1 MKTMKWLLQREF
13 WEHKGSMF
21 WAPVVVA
28 AIMLASMGGSLLFGS
43 KSHNFNMMING
54 EHLSGPVVIKGLP
67 TDIANRVVDVAT
79 SGYLSVSA
87 PIFLMMAVVIFWY
100 CLGALY
106 DERRDRSILFWKSLP
121 ISDEASV
128 LSKVITA
135 LCVAPVITMAVA
147 TAMSLVFLLL
157 ACAVLAFHGVNLF
170 GQVLSS
176 PSLYLSPVA
185 MLSLLPVYF
194 VWALPTIG
202 WLLLVSSWARSK
214 VFLWAV
220 GAPLVA
226 LLIIRWVSV
235 LLYGIEDNAGP
246 LFPFARDVVA
256 QGLAGVIPGI
266 WFSYKGVD
274 PTTLV
279 LPGMHGISLSGLVG
293 QSYATLASADAWVGA
308 LVGAAMI
315 FAAIRIRRW
324 RDEG

>member
-1 MKTMKWLLQREF
+1 MKTMKWLLHREF
-13 WEHKGSMF
+13 WEHKGSML
-21 WAPVVVA
+21 WAPLVVA
-28 AIMLASMGGSLLFGS
+28 AIMLVSTAGSYLFGS
-43 KSHNFNMMING
+43 KSQHFNMMING
-54 EHLSGPVVIKGLP
+54 EHMSGQVVIKGLP
-67 TDIANRVVDVAT
+67 PEVANSVVSVAT
-79 SGYLSVSA
+79 SGYLFVSA
-87 PIFLMMAVVIFWY
+87 PIFLMLSVVVFWY

-135 LCVAPVITMAVA
+135 LCVAPVITMIVA

-157 ACAVLAFHGVNLF
+157 ACTVLAFHGVNLF
-170 GQVLSS
+170 GPVLSS
-176 PSLYLSPVA
+176 PSLYFSPVA
-185 MLSLLPVYF
+185 MVSLLPVYV

-226 LLIIRWVSV
+226 LLIIRWISI
-235 LLYGIEDNAGP
+235 LMYGIEPEAGP
-246 LFPFARDVVA
+246 LFPMARDIVA

-266 WFSYKGVD
+266 WFSFKGID
-274 PTTLV
+274 PSTLTIPV
-279 LPGMHGISLSGLVG
+279 LHGINLSSVVT
-293 QSYATLASADAWVGA
+293 QSYATLASVDAWVGA
-308 LVGAAMI
+308 VVGAAMI

>member
-1 MKTMKWLLQREF
+1 MKTMKWLLQREV
-13 WEHKGSMF
+13 WEHKGSIL
-21 WAPVVVA
+21 WAPLVVA
-28 AIMLASMGGSLLFGS
+28 AIMLASMGGTLLFS
-43 KSHNFNMMING
+43 NKVRNVNMMING
-54 EHLSGPVVIKGLP
+54 QHVSGPVVINGMP
-67 TDIANRVVDVAT
+67 TELANTLAGIFT
-79 SGYLSVSA
+79 SGYMFVSA
-87 PIFLMMAVVIFWY
+87 PMFLMLAVVVFWY

-128 LSKVITA
+128 LSKVLTA

-157 ACAVLAFHGVNLF
+157 ACTVLSFHGVHLF
-170 GQVLSS
+170 GQVLSN
-176 PSLYLSPVA
+176 PNLYLSPLA
-185 MLSLLPVYF
+185 MLSLLPVYV

-226 LLIIRWVSV
+226 LLIVRWVSA
-235 LLYGIEDNAGP
+235 LLYGIEADAGP

-266 WFSYKGVD
+266 WFSYKGID
-274 PTTLV
+274 PSTLTV
-279 LPGMHGISLSGLVG
+279 PGMHGVSLSGIVS
-293 QSYATLASADAWVGA
+293 QSYATLGFADAWVGA
-308 LVGAAMI
+308 AVGAAMV